1 MEYNKKT
8 FKKELLAPA
17 DKKYKE
23 FSQKLGMGQLEMLGI
38 RIPVLKKF
46 AKELSKTNW
55 QEFFDCEENFCAE
68 VVTLK
73 GMCLGYA
80 KLEFDEFLKYLKK
93 FFEMVESWVETDTT
107 IPTFKVIAKNKEKV
121 WQEIQPYLFCDREY
135 QTRLALIILL
145 DYFLTNEWIDMV
157 LEVLPKIK
165 QGQYYVDMALAW
177 LLSVCFVKFR
187 DKTLKLIEKKCF
199 SKFVQNKAIQKCR
212 ESFRISDNDKQLLLN
227 FKLS

>member
-1 MEYNKKT
+1 MEYINKT
-8 FKKELLAPA
+8 FKKELLALA

-23 FSQKLGMGQLEMLGI
+23 FSEKLGMGQLEMFGI
-38 RIPVLKKF
+38 RIPVLKKL

-80 KLEFDEFLKYLKK
+80 KLEFDYFLKYLKK
-93 FFEMVESWVETDTT
+93 FFDMVESWVETDTT
-107 IPTFKVIAKNKEKV
+107 VPTFKIVVKNKERV
-121 WQEIQPYLFCDREY
+121 WQEIMPYLLGAKEY

-145 DYFLTNEWIDMV
+145 DYFLTDDWIDKV
-157 LEVLPKIK
+157 LEILPKIE
-165 QGQYYVDMALAW
+165 QGQYYVDMAFAW
-177 LLSVCFVKFR
+177 ILSVCFVKYR
-187 DKTLKLIEKKCF
+187 EKTLKIFEKKCL

-212 ESFRISDNDKQLLLN
+212 ESFRVSFDDKQLLLN
-227 FKLS
+227 FKL